1 MEGNSP
7 FLSLVTIQVAARRK
21 RRKPNWPLRLS
32 VGGALILMVTALAL
46 STIWSLSLH
55 GHSHLFRE
63 DIISVLLSRS
73 FDLFVATWFFVVG
86 SSFASFLNV
95 VAYRLP
101 RGLPITGFSRCPY
114 CYVDIH
120 GEDNVPLLG
129 WLRLR
134 GRCRAC
140 RLPISARYPGFEL
153 LGGMIGL
160 SMFLIECVSHYANL
174 PFATRE
180 YPIFGMLTG
189 QMDWFAVGITLA
201 HLMILFFLLA
211 AAMIRWGSQS
221 VPAKLLI
228 TGLLVWTILILAW
241 PMVYPIDWRPW
252 TEPTMNAF
260 SQRWRAIGNGSVGFL
275 AGLILARC
283 VDFATSIQQAKPLFA
298 RTSPLSHSNA
308 DETLSSETL
317 SSEIR
322 SNENVSERSRSIES
336 SEGLAPRQDSVGW
349 MLAMGLIGATVGW
362 QGLMSMGIF
371 LLLICGVV
379 AFVQRIGVGHFR
391 LDPMGWLWLGLLLH
405 LATWNGTE
413 GLTYWPGS
421 TRPIWLYGVT
431 MFVFGL
437 GWIILRRLEKPRKR
451 PLELAMNYIE
461 PRIAENGS
469 EVDNLNPNTGS

>member
-1 MEGNSP
+1 M
-7 FLSLVTIQVAARRK
+7 TIQVAARRK

-32 VGGALILMVTALAL
+32 VGGAFLLLVTALAV
-46 STIWSLSLH
+46 STAWTLSLH
-55 GHSHLFRE
+55 GHAHFFRE
-63 DIISVLLSRS
+63 DVISVLLSRT

-114 CYVDIH
+114 CYVDIQ
-120 GEDNVPLLG
+120 GDDNIPLLG

-153 LGGMIGL
+153 LGGLIGL
-160 SMFLIECVSHYANL
+160 SMFLIECISHYANL
-174 PFATRE
+174 PFANRE
-180 YPIFGMLTG
+180 YPMFGMLTG

-211 AAMIRWGSQS
+211 SAMIRWGGQS
-221 VPAKLLI
+221 VPVKLLI
-228 TGLLVWTILILAW
+228 TGLLAWTILLLAW

-252 TEPTMNAF
+252 TEPTNEW
-260 SQRWRAIGNGSVGFL
+260 SQRWRAIGNGAVGFL
-275 AGLILARC
+275 AGMILARWI
-283 VDFATSIQQAKPLFA
+283 DFAASIRHAEPLFA
-298 RTSPLSHSNA
+298 PTVHLRQADHDEFTSG
-308 DETLSSETL
+308 ETFSDDSLAEAT
-317 SSEIR
+317 
-322 SNENVSERSRSIES
+322 RSIES
-336 SEGLAPRQDSVGW
+336 SDDRTPRQEWPGW

-371 LLLICGVV
+371 LLLTCGVS
-379 AFVQRIGVGHFR
+379 AYIQRMWVGRFR

-421 TRPIWLYGVT
+421 KRAFWIYAMTIAIL
-431 MFVFGL
+431 GL
-437 GWIILRRLEKPRKR
+437 GWYVLRRLEKPRQR
-451 PLELAMNYIE
+451 ARELPLNCEQ

-469 EVDNLNPNTGS
+469 EVDNLESNTGS